1 LLLVSCK
8 KENQTIQPTANN
20 NSVYYF
26 IRHAEKDK
34 SDSLNNNPH
43 LTEKGLQRADKWNQV
58 FKNISFD
65 AIYSTDYNRTRETAS
80 PTAKDD
86 NLEPVI
92 YNPKSINI
100 ETSLNENKGKTVLV
114 VGHSNTTT
122 NLVNRVLKK
131 DTYNE
136 IDDTN
141 NSNLYIVTV
150 NDKSISSSLLF
161 IE

>member
-1 LLLVSCK
+1 MLLVSCK

-58 FKNISFD
+58 FKNISFN

>member
-1 LLLVSCK
+1 MLLVSCK

-58 FKNISFD
+58 FKNISFN

-92 YNPKSINI
+92 YNPKNINI

-141 NSNLYIVTV
+141 NSNLYIVIV

>member
-1 LLLVSCK
+1 MLLVSCK